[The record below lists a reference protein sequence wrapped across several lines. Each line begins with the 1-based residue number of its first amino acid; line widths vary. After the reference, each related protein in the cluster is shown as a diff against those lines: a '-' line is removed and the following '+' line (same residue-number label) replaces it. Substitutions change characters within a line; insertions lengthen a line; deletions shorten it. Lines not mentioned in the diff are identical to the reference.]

1 MLWEVSGQILEPMPE
16 SIGYNT
22 REVGTDAVFTKDL
35 GGIAD
40 TKVGPDGYL
49 YVLSIGKGTKYRIVH
64 SQG

>member
-1 MLWEVSGQILEPMPE
+1 MPE
-16 SIGYNT
+16 FIGYNT
-22 REVGTDAVFTKDL
+22 REVGTDAVFTKEL